1 MTSAQDALTGE
12 IFEEYA
18 VLSVDELSRLCAV
31 DRAYIVEL
39 VEEGV
44 LSVTAVEAEQW
55 RFAGTAL
62 RRARTALRLQRDLEI
77 NLPGVALALELM
89 EELDALRRELSGLK
103 AGVFR
108 EDPR

>member
-1 MTSAQDALTGE
+1 MRSVQDALTGE

-31 DRAYIVEL
+31 DRTYIVEL

-44 LSVTAVEAEQW
+44 LSVTTVEAEQW
-55 RFAGTAL
+55 RFTGTAL

-89 EELDALRRELSGLK
+89 EELDALRRELQSM
-103 AGVFR
+103 R
-108 EDPR
+108 R

>member
-1 MTSAQDALTGE
+1 
-12 IFEEYA
+12 
-18 VLSVDELSRLCAV
+18 V

-108 EDPR
+108 EDLR

>member
-1 MTSAQDALTGE
+1 MRSAQDALTGE

>member
-1 MTSAQDALTGE
+1 MRSAQNALTGE

-31 DRAYIVEL
+31 ERTYIVEL

-44 LSVTAVEAEQW
+44 LQVAAVEADQW

-62 RRARTALRLQRDLEI
+62 RRARMALRLQRDLEI
-77 NLPGVALALELM
+77 NLPGVALALELI
-89 EELDALRRELSGLK
+89 EELDAMRRELQS
-103 AGVFR
+103 VR
-108 EDPR
+108 R

>member
-1 MTSAQDALTGE
+1 MRSAQDALTGE

-108 EDPR
+108 EDLR